1 MATIVSGYEIRQIR
15 GEASF
20 ALVLHLLDLKAL
32 TSATTIR
39 MVSEDISEILRFL
52 KSREKRF
59 GEEINVRSAR
69 PLKLTLRGKER
80 VGKVAGHSVTID
92 EWFGLRAWTWL
103 DMEGE
108 GGQINVPVLVAEV
121 GLHELKPEEGE
132 SLQKMFR
139 EYVAGTLAEL
149 RTTHPLRSVWQV
161 TLDAHGRYIFDSAPA
176 AQSAVGANGGK
187 ELRA

>member
-32 TSATTIR
+32 TSATSIR
-39 MVSEDISEILRFL
+39 MVSEDVSEILRFL
-52 KSREKRF
+52 KSREDRF
-59 GEEINVRSAR
+59 GEEINVKSAR

-176 AQSAVGANGGK
+176 AQSAVGADGSK

>member
-1 MATIVSGYEIRQIR
+1 MAIVSGYEIRQIR

-20 ALVLHLLDLKAL
+20 ALVLHLLDLVAL
-32 TSATTIR
+32 TSATSIR

-59 GEEINVRSAR
+59 GEEINVKSAR

-139 EYVAGTLAEL
+139 EYVAGTLTEL

-161 TLDAHGRYIFDSAPA
+161 TLDGHGRYIFDSTP
-176 AQSAVGANGGK
+176 AQSAVGDDGGK